1 MPFYSCRQREESL
14 SQNNTQL
21 RDDLDGF
28 TRETADVKNQMTQ
41 LQDVILVL
49 NSKMDGYQARN
60 RELENEV
67 ESIKQSALEKEN
79 EMFTRITAL
88 SNDLDTIQAENLD
101 LVAKE
106 QESGL
111 RVAKGEEEVQTML
124 EEVGKL
130 REEIQVGNKKV
141 GGPFADF

>member
-67 ESIKQSALEKEN
+67 ESIKQAALEKEN